1 MTEKTSEPGAQ
12 PVLREIGTVVRH
24 EFRTL
29 LLSWRALVPMGIY
42 AGFGGLA
49 MLLFIKI
56 AGAASEQFQMMGGEE
71 AAGGSLQSL
80 AEQTVGGALRFAGW
94 GNEGDIAEI
103 FRDQVPLLI
112 VFFFVLASYFLP
124 LLVALVSFDQFS
136 ELSTRGARFALL
148 RVRRLSYLAG
158 KALAAAGTV
167 SAFLAA
173 MWLVVVVVTS
183 VQGGTGVVSRAVGEG
198 VRGWVLMTVLS
209 LPYLSLTALVSSVV
223 RPGLAFIG
231 VLGAWIGLSIG
242 SYFVGSFIPARLA
255 YAGHDELATALAKLS
270 VMFPWDSA
278 PSLLSRHGPTL
289 TQGVVNLLLLAMIGY
304 VVTGVVVRR
313 RDV

>member
-1 MTEKTSEPGAQ
+1 MSENTPSTQAR
-12 PVLREIGTVVRH
+12 PAIREVGTVVRH
-24 EFRTL
+24 EFRSL
-29 LLSWRALVPMGIY
+29 FLSWRALVPMGIY
-42 AGFGGLA
+42 AGFGALA
-49 MLLFIKI
+49 MLIFMKI
-56 AGAASEQFQMMGGEE
+56 AGAASDQFNAMGGEE
-71 AAGGSLQSL
+71 ATGGSLQTL

-94 GNEGDIAEI
+94 GNEGDIAEL

-158 KALAAAGTV
+158 KALAAAATV
-167 SAFLAA
+167 SAFLLA

-183 VQGGTGVVSRAVGEG
+183 VQGGAEVVPRAIKEG
-198 VRGWVLMTVLS
+198 VRGWLLMTLLS

-223 RPGLAFIG
+223 RPGLAFVG
-231 VLGAWIGLSIG
+231 VLGLWIALSIG
-242 SYFVGSFIPARLA
+242 SYFVGSLIPGFLER
-255 YAGHDELATALAKLS
+255 GGNEGLATTVAKLT
-270 VMFPWDSA
+270 VLFPWDSA
-278 PSLLSRHGPTL
+278 PNLLSRHGATL
-289 TQGVVNLLLLAMIGY
+289 TQGIVNLLLLAVIGY
-304 VVTGVVVRR
+304 VITGVVVRR

>member
-1 MTEKTSEPGAQ
+1 
-12 PVLREIGTVVRH
+12 
-24 EFRTL
+24 
-29 LLSWRALVPMGIY
+29 MGIY
-42 AGFGGLA
+42 AGFGALS
-49 MLLFIKI
+49 MLIFMKI
-56 AGAASEQFQMMGGEE
+56 AGAANAQFQAMGGEE
-71 AAGGSLQSL
+71 ATGSSLQSV

-158 KALAAAGTV
+158 KALAAAATV
-167 SAFLAA
+167 SVFLAA

-183 VQGGTGVVSRAVGEG
+183 VQGGAEIIPRAIKEG
-198 VRGWVLMTVLS
+198 ARGWLLMTVLS
-209 LPYLSLTALVSSVV
+209 LPYLALTALVSSIV
-223 RPGLAFIG
+223 RPGLAFVG
-231 VLGAWIGLSIG
+231 VLGLWIGLFMG
-242 SYFVGSFIPARLA
+242 SLFVGSFIPHYLEERGQEGLA
-255 YAGHDELATALAKLS
+255 AKVEKLS
-270 VMFPWDSA
+270 VLFPWNSA
-278 PSLLSRHGPTL
+278 SNLLSRHGATL
-289 TQGVVNLLLLAMIGY
+289 TQGIVNLLLLALIGY
-304 VVTGVVVRR
+304 VITGVVVRR